1 MIGKDLR
8 RLQRPFFSAVM
19 DTVRPNNLFPT
30 KEGDARDVP
39 EAFVRK
45 PPFRVFLP
53 AFCFTVLHEI
63 EKHGRPAFQNDRSAA
78 SGQGQQSLS
87 KR

>member
-45 PPFRVFLP
+45 PP
-53 AFCFTVLHEI
+53 
-63 EKHGRPAFQNDRSAA
+63 
-78 SGQGQQSLS
+78 
-87 KR
+87 